1 MHNAAKLF
9 YLASAAGADLGS
21 IPRLALISWLPGI
34 REERKVMKKREDID
48 TGIYW
53 DQAIAMICQ
62 ALLLI
67 DCLLDDA
74 SDLTDDQRNILS
86 NARSSAGDALTE
98 LV

>member
-1 MHNAAKLF
+1 
-9 YLASAAGADLGS
+9 
-21 IPRLALISWLPGI
+21 
-34 REERKVMKKREDID
+34 MKKREDID

-86 NARSSAGDALTE
+86 NARSSAGDALSE